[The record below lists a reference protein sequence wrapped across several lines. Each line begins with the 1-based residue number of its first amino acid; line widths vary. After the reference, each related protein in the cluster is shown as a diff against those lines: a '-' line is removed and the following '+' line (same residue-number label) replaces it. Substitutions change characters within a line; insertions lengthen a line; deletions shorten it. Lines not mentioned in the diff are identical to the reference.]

1 MNILVVQSELG
12 VLRGGGE
19 NFTRHLFSAFA
30 QRGHRVTATFIADSQ
45 GKYPIPLPL
54 GIVPFPLPGY
64 WSRKLGQDVLSSI
77 RGWIPDGV
85 PIKGAWDRCQ
95 EALCWRTVR
104 WHDRRFASRVDK
116 EFHGR
121 WHEFDAIYVHGN
133 SVLAESIARVRPT
146 ILRLPGPVSS
156 ELAPTLRRI
165 HAVCANGDALR
176 HIRAFL
182 GDHATEL
189 PIGLDSKL
197 FHPGP
202 SQERQRLGWSDAE
215 WVIGYVG
222 RLAYIKGVD
231 LLADAFTQL
240 RVCIPHARLL
250 MIGAGEEQGKL
261 REALKEELA
270 RGLARIEPDVPHER
284 LADWYRAMNV
294 FVMPSRYENYSN
306 AVLEALA
313 CGVPFLGSNVGG
325 NPRLVESQGGSLFEA
340 GSVDALYQ
348 ALRSMANAFR
358 RSEGEETAR
367 PTKPHQVV
375 GWDTTAARLEKIIQ
389 VNLNVPVGASR

>member
-1 MNILVVQSELG
+1 MNVLVVQSELG

-19 NFTRHLFSAFA
+19 NFTRNLFSAFA
-30 QRGHRVTATFIADSQ
+30 QRGHHVTATFIADPKN
-45 GKYPIPLPL
+45 KYPIPMPP
-54 GIVPFPLPGY
+54 GIVPLPLAGY

-77 RGWIPDGV
+77 RGWIPERVQLKDT
-85 PIKGAWDRCQ
+85 WDRYQ

-104 WHDRRFASRVDK
+104 WHDQRFASRVDI

-121 WHEFDAIYVHGN
+121 WHDFDAIYVHGN
-133 SVLAESIARVRPT
+133 SVLAERIARVRPT

-189 PIGLDSKL
+189 PIGLDSNL
-197 FHPGP
+197 FQPGP
-202 SQERQRLGWSDAE
+202 SQERQHLGWSDAE

-231 LLADAFTQL
+231 LLADAFKQL
-240 RVCIPHARLL
+240 RVSIPHARLL

-261 REALKEELA
+261 REALKEELT
-270 RGLARIEPDVPHER
+270 RGLARIEADVPHER

-325 NPRLVESQGGSLFEA
+325 NPGLVESHGGCLFEI
-340 GSVDALYQ
+340 GSVDALSR
-348 ALRSMANAFR
+348 ALRSMADAFR
-358 RSEGEETAR
+358 RSEGQETLR
-367 PTKPHQVV
+367 STKPHQVV

-389 VNLNVPVGASR
+389 VNLNIPVGASR